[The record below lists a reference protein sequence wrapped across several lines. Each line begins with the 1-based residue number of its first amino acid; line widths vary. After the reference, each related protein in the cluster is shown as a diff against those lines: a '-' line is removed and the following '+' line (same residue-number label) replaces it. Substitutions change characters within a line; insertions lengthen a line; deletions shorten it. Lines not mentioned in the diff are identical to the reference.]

1 MGLEIPTELL
11 LRSDINQRV
20 VYVGDYNFNT
30 ALAIALK
37 FSREDLIALLLKYG
51 ATVWFSYLFYAI
63 RNSSSNVVK
72 LLLENIDKI
81 ILKKCS
87 GDCINRLRGP
97 DFNEEKFDMLIN
109 YGCDINNKFAVS
121 SLFDVHKDEK
131 D

>member
-1 MGLEIPTELL
+1 ML

-20 VYVGDYNFNT
+20 FYEYNIDT

-97 DFNEEKFDMLIN
+97 YFNEEKFEMLIN

-121 SLFDVHKDEK
+121 SLFDVLKDEK